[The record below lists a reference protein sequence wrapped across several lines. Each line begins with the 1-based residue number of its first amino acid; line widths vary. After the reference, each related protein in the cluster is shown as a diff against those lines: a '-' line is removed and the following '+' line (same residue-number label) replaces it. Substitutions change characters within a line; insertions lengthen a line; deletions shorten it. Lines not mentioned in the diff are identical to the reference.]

1 MAMRIV
7 IIGSN
12 IAGMTA
18 AIELK
23 ERLGDEHRVVVI
35 SQTDQFLF
43 TPSLIWV
50 PFGLRDHKDVTF
62 PLVPVYRKKGIEF
75 HDAPVTRIDLA
86 GRKVFTP
93 ISEHAYDYLV
103 IATGPKLDYAAVPG
117 LGPRDGFTQ
126 SIFSLEDAE
135 RARTAF
141 ERFLERPGP
150 VVVGAVQG
158 ASGFGLTYEFAFNM
172 AHQLRKHGVE
182 REAPLTFVTPEPYVA
197 HFGIGGFG
205 DATKVAERLMR
216 KLGIRVATNAAVR
229 EILPDIIHLEDG
241 RSFPFAYAMLAPPF
255 LGVDAV
261 RACAGIVN
269 SGGFVEVNDYYQTAA
284 YPEVFAAGIAVA
296 VAPPDETPVPCGV
309 PTMGYL
315 SEQMA
320 KVAAHNVVASI
331 GGEQMVALPPA
342 AIDAKDVLDA
352 GNTGIVMTADHLIE
366 PRDHAWLIPGPEAHW
381 AKLAFEKYFLATHR
395 HGHV

>member
-103 IATGPKLDYAAVPG
+103 IATGPKLD
-117 LGPRDGFTQ
+117 
-126 SIFSLEDAE
+126 
-135 RARTAF
+135 
-141 ERFLERPGP
+141 
-150 VVVGAVQG
+150 
-158 ASGFGLTYEFAFNM
+158 
-172 AHQLRKHGVE
+172 
-182 REAPLTFVTPEPYVA
+182 
-197 HFGIGGFG
+197 
-205 DATKVAERLMR
+205 
-216 KLGIRVATNAAVR
+216 
-229 EILPDIIHLEDG
+229 
-241 RSFPFAYAMLAPPF
+241 
-255 LGVDAV
+255 
-261 RACAGIVN
+261 
-269 SGGFVEVNDYYQTAA
+269 
-284 YPEVFAAGIAVA
+284 
-296 VAPPDETPVPCGV
+296 
-309 PTMGYL
+309 
-315 SEQMA
+315 
-320 KVAAHNVVASI
+320 
-331 GGEQMVALPPA
+331 
-342 AIDAKDVLDA
+342 A
-352 GNTGIVMTADHLIE
+352 GNTGIVMTADHLLE